1 MSCQAIIFKNFFYA
15 TLIKN
20 LGALFVHPKREF
32 VNIALRL
39 VECFRIP
46 KEQVDIL
53 PKFFRFAKVLEF
65 RNLAQVARVRH

>member
-1 MSCQAIIFKNFFYA
+1 MSCLAIIFKNLFYA

-20 LGALFVHPKREF
+20 LGTLFVHPQREF

-46 KEQVDIL
+46 KE
-53 PKFFRFAKVLEF
+53 
-65 RNLAQVARVRH
+65 